1 MTKQQRTFLLY
12 YLLIIGCVF
21 ILMGCASTPKDKGW
35 YSPPVELRAAEPPP
49 CAFEDPYLPEPCTI
63 EVAPGEKLVVRNA
76 APEGRGE
83 KDAKRHSWL
92 WWLLL
97 SLVTF

>member
-1 MTKQQRTFLLY
+1 MSAKRCWLL
-12 YLLIIGCVF
+12 LLAAACL
-21 ILMGCASTPKDKGW
+21 ILLSGCASAPRDKGW
-35 YSPPVELRAAEPPP
+35 YTPPVELLRAAEPPP

-63 EVAPGEKLVVRNA
+63 EVAPGERLVVRNA
-76 APEGRGE
+76 APEGRGPQG
-83 KDAKRHSWL
+83 AKRHGWL